1 MGDELSEQELANLA
15 KVFKDLKVK
24 PKADST
30 NDFTEWMKEFVGTL
44 PFGTHL

>member
-1 MGDELSEQELANLA
+1 MGDELSEQEIANLA

-30 NDFTEWMKEFVGTL
+30 KDFTEWMKEFVGTL